1 MKKAIIL
8 WDMQVRTD
16 RTISANK
23 PDIIIKDKQENT
35 CMLIDMAVRSDRNT
49 SVKVAEKLSKY
60 KDLEIEIRKMWGM
73 KTHIVPVVIRALGVV
88 KKGIKKQIDK
98 IPGNI
103 NVVEL
108 QKIALLG
115 SAHILRKVMS
125 MK

>member
-8 WDMQVRTD
+8 WDMPVHTD

-60 KDLEIEIRKMWGM
+60 KDFEIEIRKMWGM
-73 KTHIVPVVIRALGVV
+73 KTQIVPVVIRALGVV
-88 KKGIKKQIDK
+88 KKGIEKQIDK
-98 IPGNI
+98 IPGNV
-103 NVVEL
+103 NVTEL

-115 SAHILRKVMS
+115 SAHILRKVLS